1 MFFSPLMSE
10 QLSPSRLQNVA
21 AIERMIAQLQDTE
34 KSFDAFWQKHRQ
46 RLLGCLE
53 LRRFEDEFRK
63 VGSAHSCS
71 VEDNLGMG
79 IGERRGGNNKSLVT

>member
-1 MFFSPLMSE
+1 MG
-10 QLSPSRLQNVA
+10 LSSNEHLPPGRLQNVM
-21 AIERMIAQLQDTE
+21 AIERMIGQLQETE

-63 VGSAHSCS
+63 V
-71 VEDNLGMG
+71 
-79 IGERRGGNNKSLVT
+79 RRLTNKGNNY